1 MTSVKFVKTLY
12 EYNEND
18 GAINNIEVV
27 LNTPVAQDFTVHVTG
42 GILDMNIISPFYCNN
57 SGPGRQPSSVIVSG
71 PKYKQ
76 TLTFVAYSSELKQTL
91 SVLRLKDDKVARE
104 QHEIYNITLTNPSH
118 IDVML
123 INDDVATLKI
133 KDNDGISC
141 LY

>member
-1 MTSVKFVKTLY
+1 M
-12 EYNEND
+12 
-18 GAINNIEVV
+18 
-27 LNTPVAQDFTVHVTG
+27 
-42 GILDMNIISPFYCNN
+42 
-57 SGPGRQPSSVIVSG
+57 
-71 PKYKQ
+71 
-76 TLTFVAYSSELKQTL
+76 KQTL
-91 SVLRLKDDKVARE
+91 SVLQLKDDEVARE